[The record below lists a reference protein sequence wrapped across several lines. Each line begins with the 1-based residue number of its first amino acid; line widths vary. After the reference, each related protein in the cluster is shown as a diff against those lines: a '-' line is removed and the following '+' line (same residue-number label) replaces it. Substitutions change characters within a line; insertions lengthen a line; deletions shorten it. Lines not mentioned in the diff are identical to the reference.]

1 MKKED
6 FILVTA
12 LNGVKVLGLRPDYFK
27 GEAITEPSR
36 IIITGAIADPGAP
49 TTHSLDQVKEVF
61 EKKIEVEIVEI
72 PGPTEEELAEIAKQ
86 KLIEEKKAELA
97 KLLGE

>member
-12 LNGVKVLGLRPDYFK
+12 LNGVKGYLLRPDYFDDKK
-27 GEAITEPSR
+27 GSILKAMSVL
-36 IIITGAIADPGAP
+36 GKVVA
-49 TTHSLDQVKEVF
+49 DQVNEVF

-86 KLIEEKKAELA
+86 KLIEEKEAELA
-97 KLLGE
+97 KLLGD

>member
-27 GEAITEPSR
+27 GEIIVEEPVFTKEERESQE
-36 IIITGAIADPGAP
+36 PPKAP
-49 TTHSLDQVKEVF
+49 I
-61 EKKIEVEIVEI
+61 KIEIVEI

-86 KLIEEKKAELA
+86 KLIREKQAELA
-97 KLLGE
+97 KLLGD